1 MRSWFFPIG
10 RHVSRMLRRPS
21 KYREDGIISF
31 SKRSKTKNIR
41 LLFFPREKHCS
52 GPVRISRKQ
61 FFFKI
66 FFREILTSEYFWVP
80 VSFSYGYHPLLFVH
94 GQNFLPSAK
103 GQKTILREW
112 HLFLSNGKDFL
123 REVLTVRKE
132 LFGPQS

>member
-1 MRSWFFPIG
+1 MN
-10 RHVSRMLRRPS
+10 
-21 KYREDGIISF
+21 K
-31 SKRSKTKNIR
+31 
-41 LLFFPREKHCS
+41 EKLPS
-52 GPVRISRKQ
+52 GPVRKSRKQ
-61 FFFKI
+61 FFFNF

-123 REVLTVRKE
+123 RETLLCMNPKPSA
-132 LFGPQS
+132 PQSSRRDYIPFAYE